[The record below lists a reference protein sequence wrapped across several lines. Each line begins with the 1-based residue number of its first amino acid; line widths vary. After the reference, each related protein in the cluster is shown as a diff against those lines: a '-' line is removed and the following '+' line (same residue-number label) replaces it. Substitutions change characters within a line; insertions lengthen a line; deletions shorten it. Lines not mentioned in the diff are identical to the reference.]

1 MVLAAG
7 MDVIGN
13 GPLAGNPVS
22 LAERRLAWLDV
33 RQKLLARNVAN
44 ADTPGFRP
52 SDAVPFQAV
61 LARSHAAAGLVMTD
75 ARHIMPARAGSLA
88 VEARRVTE
96 RTPNG
101 NSVSLDE
108 QAVRI
113 AETDQ
118 AHALAM
124 GLHRKYIGLFRM
136 TLGR

>member
-1 MVLAAG
+1 

-13 GPLAGNPVS
+13 SPVS
-22 LAERRLAWLDV
+22 LAERRLAWLDT
-33 RQKLLARNVAN
+33 RQRVLSHNVAN

-52 SDAVPFQAV
+52 SDAVPFQSL
-61 LARSHAAAGLVMTD
+61 LARSRASAAMVTTD
-75 ARHIMPARAGSLA
+75 ARHLAPSRASILA
-88 VEARRVTE
+88 VQERRVAE

-101 NSVSLDE
+101 NAVSLDE
-108 QAVRI
+108 QAIRI

>member
-1 MVLAAG
+1 

-13 GPLAGNPVS
+13 SPVS
-22 LAERRLAWLDV
+22 LAERRLAWLDA
-33 RQKLLARNVAN
+33 RQRLLSQNVAN

-52 SDAVPFQAV
+52 SDAVPFQS
-61 LARSHAAAGLVMTD
+61 LLSRHRAAAQLVATD
-75 ARHIMPARAGSLA
+75 ARHLRPGGAAALA
-88 VEARRVTE
+88 VQDRRVSE

-101 NSVSLDE
+101 NAVSLDE
-108 QAVRI
+108 QAIRI

>member
-1 MVLAAG
+1 

-13 GPLAGNPVS
+13 SPVS
-22 LAERRLAWLDV
+22 LAERRLAWLDA
-33 RQKLLARNVAN
+33 RQRLLSQNVAN

-52 SDAVPFQAV
+52 SDAVPFQAL
-61 LARSHAAAGLVMTD
+61 LARSRAASGMVATD
-75 ARHIMPARAGSLA
+75 ARHLSPSGASAIA
-88 VEARRVTE
+88 VQERRVAE

-101 NSVSLDE
+101 NAVSLDE
-108 QAVRI
+108 QAIRI

>member
-1 MVLAAG
+1 

-13 GPLAGNPVS
+13 SPVS
-22 LAERRLAWLDV
+22 LAERRIAWLDA

-52 SDAVPFQAV
+52 SDAVPFHAV
-61 LARSHAAAGLVMTD
+61 LARSHASAALVTTD
-75 ARHIMPARAGSLA
+75 ARHLMPARMTSLA
-88 VEARRVTE
+88 VEARRVAE

-101 NSVSLDE
+101 NAVSLDE

-124 GLHRKYIGLFRM
+124 GLHRKYLGLFRM

>member
-1 MVLAAG
+1 

-13 GPLAGNPVS
+13 SPVS

-33 RQKLLARNVAN
+33 RQRLLSQNVAN

-61 LARSHAAAGLVMTD
+61 LARSLVGAALTTTD
-75 ARHIMPARAGSLA
+75 ARHLVPARAATLS
-88 VEARRVTE
+88 VQDRRVAE

-101 NSVSLDE
+101 NAVSLDE
-108 QAVRI
+108 QAIRI
-113 AETDQ
+113 SETDQ

>member
-1 MVLAAG
+1 MLFNG
-7 MDVIGN
+7 PMDVTSN
-13 GPLAGNPVS
+13 SPVS
-22 LAERRLAWLDV
+22 LAERRLAWLDT
-33 RQKLLARNVAN
+33 RQRLLSQNVAN

-52 SDAVPFQAV
+52 SDAVPFQTL
-61 LARSHAAAGLVMTD
+61 LARSRASAAMVMTD
-75 ARHIMPARAGSLA
+75 ARHLASSRVSALA
-88 VEARRVTE
+88 VQERRVAE

-101 NSVSLDE
+101 NAVSLDE

-136 TLGR
+136 ALGR

>member
-1 MVLAAG
+1 
-7 MDVIGN
+7 MDVIGHS
-13 GPLAGNPVS
+13 PVS
-22 LAERRLAWLDV
+22 LAERRLAWLDA

-52 SDAVPFQAV
+52 SDAVPFRAV
-61 LARSHAAAGLVMTD
+61 LARSHAAAGLATTD
-75 ARHIMPARAGSLA
+75 ARHLVPARMTSLA
-88 VEARRVTE
+88 AEARRVSE

-101 NSVSLDE
+101 NAVSLDE
-108 QAVRI
+108 QVVRI